1 MASYIVKSE
10 NNKINIIFE
19 GKIDLIFANENSEA
33 IIANFNNES
42 EVIFD
47 FDKVD
52 YISSAG
58 LRLVLRTAKI
68 VKEFSVIN
76 VNRNVYD
83 IFDISGFTSIVNIK
97 KALRVISVEGKEV
110 IGEGANGK
118 VYRLDPDTICKAFK
132 DASHIK
138 DIENEIAMAKKA
150 FVKGIPT
157 AIPFDVV
164 RLSDGG
170 YGCVY
175 ELLKSDTMNKLIVK
189 NPEKLDVYINMY
201 ANVLKTFLNSH
212 IEEGELPR
220 QSDYAKTWCK
230 YFRENKVFDE
240 KVCDQID
247 KLVHSIPEK
256 DAIVHGDF
264 HLKNLMFQGEEP
276 IIIDMDTLGTG
287 HPIYELGYLYYSLV
301 IFDKLHPDNT
311 LKFFEITYETSCDI
325 CKKTLD
331 IVLVNKT
338 EEEKK
343 EIIEKLKL
351 LGYLRMSYR
360 SYQHLPIKVDR
371 LEDAKK
377 YVNEHI
383 FDFDSLDFTI

>member
-1 MASYIVKSE
+1 MKKFVIDANKNCKLSDFIYQNFPQISYNTFQKMLRKKDVLINRERIAKDMQVK
-10 NNKINIIFE
+10 KGDFITIIGSNGAGKSTLIKTMTGAIRPTE
-19 GKIDLIFANENSEA
+19 GKIF
-33 IIANFNNES
+33 F
-42 EVIFD
+42 
-47 FDKVD
+47 
-52 YISSAG
+52 
-58 LRLVLRTAKI
+58 
-68 VKEFSVIN
+68 
-76 VNRNVYD
+76 
-83 IFDISGFTSIVNIK
+83 
-97 KALRVISVEGKEV
+97 EGKEV

-132 DASHIK
+132 DASHIGS
-138 DIENEIAMAKKA
+138 IENEIAMAKKA
-150 FVKGIPT
+150 FIKGIPT

-247 KLVHSIPEK
+247 KLIYGIPEK

-287 HPIYELGYLYYSLV
+287 HPVYELGYLYYSLV

-311 LKFFEITYETSCDI
+311 LKFFEITYDTSCDI
-325 CKKTLD
+325 CKKIFHCNANLLNHMKYHD
-331 IVLVNKT
+331 AEQEKRKNKDKT
-338 EEEKK
+338 NYTRWRTSEWSS
-343 EIIEKLKL
+343 I
-351 LGYLRMSYR
+351 RYR
-360 SYQHLPIKVDR
+360 KCARRGRIGT
-371 LEDAKK
+371 
-377 YVNEHI
+377 
-383 FDFDSLDFTI
+383 SL